1 VCTTWMLLLCKLN
14 SHLHWTV
21 TLLCSGGGQLSG
33 VRCKWFACGPA
44 DATATSSS
52 LASLKSRMVLPFL
65 CWLAQLILEKR
76 PLNGCLCVSMDVIS
90 MLVEGTNIRQ
100 SVSRLRRL
108 FTQQSGWLSKK
119 EGSGWFSLVG
129 TSYLVRFTAFTLVGR
144 QEGHSAF

>member
-1 VCTTWMLLLCKLN
+1 
-14 SHLHWTV
+14 
-21 TLLCSGGGQLSG
+21 
-33 VRCKWFACGPA
+33 
-44 DATATSSS
+44 
-52 LASLKSRMVLPFL
+52 
-65 CWLAQLILEKR
+65 
-76 PLNGCLCVSMDVIS
+76 MDVIS